1 MTELKQS
8 VIDALDE
15 LLDSDE
21 LLDDEWLRVNR
32 LYHQLEDAFD
42 DDSMQELEY

>member
-1 MTELKQS
+1 MTELKQN

-21 LLDDEWLRVNR
+21 LEEGEWLKVNM
-32 LYHQLEDAFD
+32 LYHQLESVFD
-42 DDSMQELEY
+42 GEED